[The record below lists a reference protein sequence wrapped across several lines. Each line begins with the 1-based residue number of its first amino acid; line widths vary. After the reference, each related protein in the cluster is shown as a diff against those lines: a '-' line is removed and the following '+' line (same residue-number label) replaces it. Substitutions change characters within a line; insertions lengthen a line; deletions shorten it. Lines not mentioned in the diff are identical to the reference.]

1 MEKIWRL
8 IIDGTREPKVNMA
21 IDEAIMFRLIGDAAP
36 TLRIYSWLYPCIS
49 IGRFQRLDDV
59 PFLKSGIA
67 FVRRPT
73 GGGSVCHNELG
84 LTYSIVYR
92 EASGAVPRGI
102 MTSYRHIHEGV
113 AAALKGLGIEA
124 ELYSPV
130 SKEIPSP
137 SARTPFGACFAS
149 PVESDLVFEGKKI
162 AGAAQRRRFGVVLHQ
177 GEVSLPLDVWR
188 KCSYNMASDAFI
200 NSLSKQL
207 QARFLEGQI
216 SEEENCLV
224 EELLM
229 EHIEEVTR

>member
-8 IIDGTREPKVNMA
+8 IIDGAREPKVNMA
-21 IDEAIMFRLIGDAAP
+21 IDEAIMFRLIGESMP

-59 PFLKSGIA
+59 PFLKSGIP

-73 GGGSVCHNELG
+73 GGGSVCHNEFG
-84 LTYSIVYR
+84 FTYSIVYR
-92 EASGAVPRGI
+92 EASGAAPRGI

-113 AAALKGLGIEA
+113 AAALKDLGIKA

-130 SKEIPSP
+130 SKEIPLP

-188 KCSYNMASDAFI
+188 KYSYNMALDAFI

-207 QARFLEGQI
+207 QSRFLEGQI